1 MRHELQQITL
11 DKIKDL
17 GYSVDEIDTEI
28 FVIKNFLTQDELDA
42 FVSLASAASEEE
54 WAVYYMEGL
63 KSFANTKFGTDDLD
77 MLVESGKLEITH
89 RWKDKNL
96 FVNDRSL
103 IDPINNRV
111 SKIIES
117 IPGLIF
123 NGIDAIQRQYEG
135 AELIVHVDNHTDPSL
150 VYAAIMYLNDD
161 YTDGE
166 LIFPGRKIEF
176 RPPAGALVI
185 FPTHEEYLHGTN
197 APGPG
202 PVRYVLPCFIG
213 ERGFY
218 ERNRY

>member
-1 MRHELQQITL
+1 MRHELQNLTKQRFL
-11 DKIKDL
+11 DL

-28 FVIKNFLTQDELDA
+28 FLVKDFLTDEEVKTFLDIA
-42 FVSLASAASEEE
+42 NSASEED
-54 WAVYYMEGL
+54 WSVYYMEGL
-63 KSFANTKFGTDDLD
+63 KSFAKTKFGHDDLD
-77 MLVESGKLEITH
+77 ELVESGKLEITH

-96 FVNDRSL
+96 YVSDQSL
-103 IDPINNRV
+103 ISPINERA
-111 SKIIES
+111 SKIVEI
-117 IPGLIF
+117 IPELTF

-166 LIFPGRKIEF
+166 LIFPDRGIEVK
-176 RPPAGALVI
+176 PKAKTLAI

-213 ERGFY
+213 IRGFY
-218 ERNRY
+218 ETHRY

>member
-1 MRHELQQITL
+1 MRHRLQQLTLKNIT
-11 DKIKDL
+11 DL

-28 FVIKNFLTQDELDA
+28 FVIKNFLTKDEIKS
-42 FVSLASAASEEE
+42 FIETASSASEEE
-54 WAVYYMEGL
+54 WSVYYMEGL
-63 KSFANTKFGTDDLD
+63 KSFARTKFGTDDLD
-77 MLVESGKLEITH
+77 LLVNSGKLEITH

-96 FVNDRSL
+96 FVNDQS
-103 IDPINNRV
+103 IIEPINNRA

-117 IPGLIF
+117 IPELAF

-161 YTDGE
+161 YTNGE
-166 LIFPGRKIEF
+166 LIFPERKIEY

-213 ERGFY
+213 EKGFY

>member
-11 DKIKDL
+11 DKIASL

-28 FVIKNFLTQDELDA
+28 FIIKNFLTQDELDS
-42 FVSLASAASEEE
+42 FMRIASAASEED

-89 RWKDKNL
+89 KWKDKNL
-96 FVNDRSL
+96 YVNDKSL
-103 IDPINNRV
+103 LDPINSRV

-117 IPGLIF
+117 IPDLIF

-166 LIFPGRKIEF
+166 LIFPERKIEF

-213 ERGFY
+213 EKGFY